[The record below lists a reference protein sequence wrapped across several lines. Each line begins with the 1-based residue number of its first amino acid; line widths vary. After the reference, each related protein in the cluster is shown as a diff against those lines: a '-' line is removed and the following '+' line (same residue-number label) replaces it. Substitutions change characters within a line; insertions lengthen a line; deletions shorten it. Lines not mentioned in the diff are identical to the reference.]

1 MQPFVH
7 LHVHSQYSLLDGQ
20 ASIKRLVDKA
30 IDDGMPALA
39 LTDHGVMY
47 GVKDFVNYVNKKNGP
62 AKSQI
67 KKIEKELEKIQDR
80 AEKEELSDD
89 DKATKKELKEKLS
102 ILKKNLFKP
111 IIGCECYLARRDRF
125 QQKDKVDASG
135 WHLVVLAKNFKGYQ
149 NLIKIVSKSWTEGFY
164 YRPRIDKELL
174 EKYSEGLIISSA
186 CLGGEISRK
195 IDNGEIEEAE
205 EAVKWYKSVFGD
217 DYYIELQR
225 HKTNRPDADA
235 TTYIKQER
243 VNKELIKIAEKLDVK
258 VIATNDVHF
267 VNEEDADAH
276 DRLICLSTGRDFD
289 DPDRMRYTKQEWL
302 KTTAEMNQVFADM
315 PNVLSNTLEIAEKVE
330 HYSIDHDALM
340 PFFPIEDSFGTE
352 EEYKTR
358 YSEKDLKKEFGDK
371 VFKRL
376 GGYDKVIRIKL
387 ESDFLTHLT
396 YKGAERRYGKDLSDE
411 IKERLDFE
419 LETMK
424 TMGYP
429 GYFLIVQDF
438 INAAREM
445 DVAVGPGRGSA
456 AGSAVAYCLGI
467 TDIDPL
473 KYNLLFER
481 FLNPDRV
488 SMPDIDVDFDDEGRD
503 TVLHWVTEKYGKE
516 NVARIITYGTMAT
529 KSAIKDVARVQKLP
543 LSEADRLT
551 KLIPERIPGKKVNL
565 KTSIDYV
572 PELKAALKSENP
584 IVRDTLKYAQ
594 MLEGNVRSTGV
605 HACGVIISQTDISDI
620 VPMSTADD
628 KTTKEKL
635 LVTQYDGSVI
645 EETGLI
651 KMDFLG
657 LKTLSIIKGA
667 IENIEH
673 TTGEKID
680 ISEIDLEDEKT
691 YDLYSQGK
699 TSGTFQFE
707 SAGMQKYLKELKPTK
722 FEDLIAMNALYRPG
736 PMDYIPS
743 FVARK
748 HGREEISY
756 DLPIMKEYLDETYGI
771 TVYQEQVMLLSR
783 LLANFTR
790 GQSDEL
796 RKAMG
801 KKQIEQMNS
810 LREKFLQGGRNN
822 GHDDKTL
829 LKIWADWE
837 KFASYAFNKSHATCY
852 SWIAYQTAWLKAN
865 YPSEYMAAVLSNNLN
880 NITEITK
887 FMDECRSMG
896 MNVLSP
902 DVNESFF
909 KFSVN
914 KEKDLRFGLAA
925 IKGVGN
931 SAVKAIIEEREKDG
945 HFTDI
950 FNFVERVP
958 VSACNKKTLESLALA
973 GAFDSLKGISREQF
987 FATNDKDEPFVDT
1000 LIRYGS
1006 KFQADQ
1012 NNTMNSLFGDAFSNQ
1027 IETPE
1032 IPTATPWT
1040 DLEKLN
1046 KERDLIGIYLSAH
1059 PLDDYELILKY
1070 VCNTSTADL
1079 ADIEKMNGKEVTF
1092 GGMVTTSRE
1101 GQTRR
1106 GSPFT
1111 IFKIEDFSGNYEIA
1125 LFGDDSINYGKFARP
1140 GLSLFIR
1147 GEIQTRRYDQSQY
1160 EFKINSIQ
1168 LLPDVKDTLLEK
1180 LTIQM
1185 PLTSIT
1191 TESVADLSA
1200 LLKNNSGNTLLYF
1213 HVYGAEPHLNL
1224 ELFSRKSKIA
1234 VTSQLVDYLKSNEA
1248 IKFKVN

>member
-1 MQPFVH
+1 M
-7 LHVHSQYSLLDGQ
+7 
-20 ASIKRLVDKA
+20 
-30 IDDGMPALA
+30 
-39 LTDHGVMY
+39 
-47 GVKDFVNYVNKKNGP
+47 
-62 AKSQI
+62 
-67 KKIEKELEKIQDR
+67 
-80 AEKEELSDD
+80 
-89 DKATKKELKEKLS
+89 
-102 ILKKNLFKP
+102 
-111 IIGCECYLARRDRF
+111 
-125 QQKDKVDASG
+125 
-135 WHLVVLAKNFKGYQ
+135 
-149 NLIKIVSKSWTEGFY
+149 
-164 YRPRIDKELL
+164 
-174 EKYSEGLIISSA
+174 
-186 CLGGEISRK
+186 
-195 IDNGEIEEAE
+195 
-205 EAVKWYKSVFGD
+205 
-217 DYYIELQR
+217 
-225 HKTNRPDADA
+225 
-235 TTYIKQER
+235 
-243 VNKELIKIAEKLDVK
+243 
-258 VIATNDVHF
+258 
-267 VNEEDADAH
+267 
-276 DRLICLSTGRDFD
+276 
-289 DPDRMRYTKQEWL
+289 
-302 KTTAEMNQVFADM
+302 
-315 PNVLSNTLEIAEKVE
+315 
-330 HYSIDHDALM
+330 
-340 PFFPIEDSFGTE
+340 
-352 EEYKTR
+352 
-358 YSEKDLKKEFGDK
+358 
-371 VFKRL
+371 
-376 GGYDKVIRIKL
+376 
-387 ESDFLTHLT
+387 
-396 YKGAERRYGKDLSDE
+396 
-411 IKERLDFE
+411 
-419 LETMK
+419 
-424 TMGYP
+424 
-429 GYFLIVQDF
+429 
-438 INAAREM
+438 
-445 DVAVGPGRGSA
+445 
-456 AGSAVAYCLGI
+456 
-467 TDIDPL
+467 
-473 KYNLLFER
+473 
-481 FLNPDRV
+481 
-488 SMPDIDVDFDDEGRD
+488 DFDDEGRD
-503 TVLHWVTEKYGKE
+503 TVLQWVTEKYGKE

-551 KLIPERIPGKKVNL
+551 KLIPDRIPGKKVNV
-565 KTSIDYV
+565 KTAIDYV
-572 PELKAALKSENP
+572 PELKAASESDNP
-584 IVRDTLKYAQ
+584 VVRDTLKYAQ

-628 KTTKEKL
+628 KKTKEKL

-657 LKTLSIIKGA
+657 LKTLSIIKA
-667 IENIEH
+667 ALENVEH

-680 ISEIDLEDEKT
+680 INKIPLDDAKT
-691 YDLYSQGK
+691 YALYSEGK

-748 HGREEISY
+748 HGEEEISY

-801 KKQIEQMNS
+801 KKMIDQMTA
-810 LREKFLQGGRNN
+810 LKEKFLEGGRKN
-822 GHDDKTL
+822 GHDEKIL
-829 LKIWADWE
+829 LKIWGDWE
-837 KFASYAFNKSHATCY
+837 RFASYAFNKSHATCY

-914 KEKDLRFGLAA
+914 EQKDLRFGLAA

-931 SAVKAIIEEREKDG
+931 SAVEAIIEEREQNG
-945 HFTDI
+945 HFTTI

-958 VSACNKKTLESLALA
+958 IAACNKKTIESLALA
-973 GAFDSLKGISREQF
+973 GAFDSLPGITREQF
-987 FATNDKDEPFVDT
+987 FATNSKEETFIDT

-1012 NNTMNSLFGDAFSNQ
+1012 MNTMSSLFGDAFSNQ

-1032 IPTATPWT
+1032 IPNATPWT

-1070 VCNTSTADL
+1070 VCNTSTADF
-1079 ADIEKMNGKEVTF
+1079 ADMEQINGKEVTF
-1092 GGMVTTSRE
+1092 GGMVVSSRE

-1106 GSPFT
+1106 GSPYT
-1111 IFKIEDFSGNYEIA
+1111 IFKVEDYQGNFDIA
-1125 LFGDDSINYGKFARP
+1125 LFGDDSINFGKFARP

-1147 GEIQTRRYDQSQY
+1147 GKIQARRYDQTQH
-1160 EFKINSIQ
+1160 EFKISSIQ

-1185 PLTSIT
+1185 PLTELT
-1191 TESVADLSA
+1191 TESVADLTA

-1213 HVYGAEPHLNL
+1213 HIYGDEPHLNL
-1224 ELFSRKSKIA
+1224 ELFSRQSKIT
-1234 VTSQLVDYLKSNEA
+1234 VTSELVDYLKTNEA
-1248 IKFKVN
+1248 VKFKVN

>member
-1 MQPFVH
+1 
-7 LHVHSQYSLLDGQ
+7 
-20 ASIKRLVDKA
+20 
-30 IDDGMPALA
+30 
-39 LTDHGVMY
+39 
-47 GVKDFVNYVNKKNGP
+47 
-62 AKSQI
+62 
-67 KKIEKELEKIQDR
+67 
-80 AEKEELSDD
+80 
-89 DKATKKELKEKLS
+89 
-102 ILKKNLFKP
+102 
-111 IIGCECYLARRDRF
+111 
-125 QQKDKVDASG
+125 
-135 WHLVVLAKNFKGYQ
+135 
-149 NLIKIVSKSWTEGFY
+149 
-164 YRPRIDKELL
+164 
-174 EKYSEGLIISSA
+174 
-186 CLGGEISRK
+186 
-195 IDNGEIEEAE
+195 
-205 EAVKWYKSVFGD
+205 
-217 DYYIELQR
+217 
-225 HKTNRPDADA
+225 
-235 TTYIKQER
+235 
-243 VNKELIKIAEKLDVK
+243 
-258 VIATNDVHF
+258 
-267 VNEEDADAH
+267 
-276 DRLICLSTGRDFD
+276 
-289 DPDRMRYTKQEWL
+289 
-302 KTTAEMNQVFADM
+302 
-315 PNVLSNTLEIAEKVE
+315 
-330 HYSIDHDALM
+330 
-340 PFFPIEDSFGTE
+340 
-352 EEYKTR
+352 
-358 YSEKDLKKEFGDK
+358 
-371 VFKRL
+371 
-376 GGYDKVIRIKL
+376 
-387 ESDFLTHLT
+387 
-396 YKGAERRYGKDLSDE
+396 
-411 IKERLDFE
+411 
-419 LETMK
+419 
-424 TMGYP
+424 MGYP

-438 INAAREM
+438 IDAARKM

-456 AGSAVAYCLGI
+456 AGSAVAYCLRI
-467 TDIDPL
+467 TDIDPI

-481 FLNPDRV
+481 FLNPDRI

-503 TVLHWVTEKYGKE
+503 AVLHWVTEKYGKE
-516 NVARIITYGTMAT
+516 NVARIITFGTMAT

-543 LSEADRLT
+543 LAEAERLT
-551 KLIPERIPGKKVNL
+551 KLIPDRIPNKKVNI
-565 KTSIDYV
+565 KTAIEYV
-572 PELKAALKSENP
+572 PELKAATKSDNP

-657 LKTLSIIKGA
+657 LKTLSIIKSA

-673 TTGEKID
+673 TTGQKID
-680 ISEIDLEDEKT
+680 VSKIDLEDAKT
-691 YDLYSQGK
+691 YELYSQGK

-748 HGREEISY
+748 HGHEKISY

-783 LLANFTR
+783 LLADFTR

-801 KKQIEQMNS
+801 KKMIDQMNS
-810 LREKFLQGGRNN
+810 LKEKFLDGGRKN
-822 GHDDKTL
+822 GHNEKVL
-829 LKIWADWE
+829 LKIWGDWE

-931 SAVKAIIEEREKDG
+931 GAVKAIIEERERDG

-958 VSACNKKTLESLALA
+958 LSACNKRTLESLALA
-973 GAFDSLKGISREQF
+973 GAFDSLPGISREQF
-987 FATNDKDEPFVDT
+987 FATNDKEEAFIDT

-1012 NNTMNSLFGDAFSNQ
+1012 NNSMNSLFGDAFSNQ

-1032 IPTATPWT
+1032 IPTTTPWT

-1070 VCNTSTADL
+1070 VCNTSTSDF

-1092 GGMVTTSRE
+1092 GGMVTSSRE

-1111 IFKIEDFSGNYEIA
+1111 IFKVEDYSGNYEIP

-1147 GEIQTRRYDQSQY
+1147 GKVQTRRYDESQF

-1168 LLPDVKDTLLEK
+1168 LLPDVKDSLLEK

-1185 PLTSIT
+1185 PLTELT

-1200 LLKNNSGNTLLYF
+1200 LLKNKSGNTLLYF
-1213 HVYGAEPHLNL
+1213 HVYGAEPHLNV

-1234 VTSQLVDYLKSNEA
+1234 VTNQLVDYLKSNEA